1 MMTMYYIIFIYIVL
15 LTPFLSISS
24 SSWLILW
31 MLMEI
36 NLFSIMPLF
45 TSSKMKDDNLDGNM
59 LSESMMKYFV
69 VQSVAS
75 LILMVSG
82 INLYMNL
89 MFEEYI
95 YWLIFSMMV
104 FLKLG
109 VFPLSFWVIPVL
121 KGVNYYL
128 IFFLLGPMKIVPLYL
143 MYIHLNFCYSTNMKW
158 MFYVIIGVN
167 SMIIGALVGNNM
179 TEFRTMIGAS
189 SIAHSGWF
197 VIASVV
203 TGLLTYFIMYM
214 MSLSFL
220 LISLISNNS
229 TMDLVNCMMMLSLS
243 GLPPFLLFYAKYLVF
258 SNMLLMQMSLVLVMI
273 VLFSAVL
280 SLNIYLKFSYN
291 FILNYMK
298 NKTLIT
304 MKKDIIHVLIFILLS
319 LGTSILLLF

>member
-1 MMTMYYIIFIYIVL
+1 MLTMYYIIFMYIIL

-24 SSWLILW
+24 SNWLILW
-31 MLMEI
+31 VLMEV

-45 TSSKMKDDNLDGNM
+45 TKSKSNSNSM
-59 LSESMMKYFV
+59 LSESMMKYFI
-69 VQSVAS
+69 VQAVAS

-89 MFEEYI
+89 MFEGDI

-121 KGVNYYL
+121 SGVNNYL

-143 MYIHLNFCYSTNMKW
+143 MYFHLNFYCNSSMMMKW
-158 MFYVIIGVN
+158 MFYFIVGLS

-179 TEFRTMIGAS
+179 TEFRMMVGAS

-203 TGLLTYFIMYM
+203 SGLLAYFFMYM
-214 MSLSFL
+214 VSLSFL
-220 LISLISNNS
+220 LISLMSSNM
-229 TMDLVNCMMMLSLS
+229 TTTALIHCMMMLSLS
-243 GLPPFLLFYAKYLVF
+243 GLPPFLLFYPKYLVF
-258 SNMLLMQMSLVLVMI
+258 LNMLMMQTSLVFIMI
-273 VLFSAVL
+273 VLLSTTL
-280 SLNIYLKFSYN
+280 SLNFYLKFSYN
-291 FILNYMK
+291 FILNYVMIKSKVKK
-298 NKTLIT
+298 N
-304 MKKDIIHVLIFILLS
+304 IIYMLIFIFLS
-319 LGTSILLLF
+319 LGTSIILLS